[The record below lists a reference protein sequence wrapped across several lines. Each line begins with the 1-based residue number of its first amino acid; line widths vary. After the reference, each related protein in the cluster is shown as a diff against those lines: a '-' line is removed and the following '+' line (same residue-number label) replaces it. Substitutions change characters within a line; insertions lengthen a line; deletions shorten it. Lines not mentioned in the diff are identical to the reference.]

1 MTTPPVSATA
11 GFDTV
16 DLKLRGFKV
25 YEIDT
30 AVSPVPAYS
39 RRDFYK
45 ICLITGRTT
54 IHYVDKSVALDDNET
69 FLFFA
74 NPHIPYSS
82 EVLTP
87 HQTGYAC
94 LFTEELL
101 KAGDRSES
109 LQQSPLFKVDGTPI
123 FLLNAEQKAR
133 MVGIYRLML
142 AEQSTDYVFK
152 QDLIRSY
159 LSLLIHEAL
168 RMQPAA
174 NFVQHKNAAAR
185 IASLFLDLLERQF
198 PVDNPQHPLA
208 LKSAHDFAAQLAIH
222 VNHLNRSV
230 KEITGRPTTAHIAG
244 RIISEAR
251 ALLQHTTWSIAEIA
265 YSLGF
270 AYPAYFTKYFK
281 KLTGST
287 PTHVRENGVATAA

>member
-1 MTTPPVSATA
+1 MSNQLITSAA

-16 DLKLRGFKV
+16 DLKPRGFKV

-30 AVSPVPAYS
+30 DVSPVPAYS

-45 ICLITGRTT
+45 ICLITGRTN
-54 IHYVDKSVALDDNET
+54 IHYADKSVELDDT

-101 KAGDRSES
+101 KAGARSES

-123 FLLNAEQKAR
+123 FLLNAEQKER
-133 MVGIYRLML
+133 MVGIYRQLL
-142 AEQSTDYVFK
+142 AEQNTDYLFK
-152 QDLIRSY
+152 QDLIRTY
-159 LSLLIHEAL
+159 LSLIIHEAL
-168 RMQPAA
+168 RMQPAQ
-174 NFVQHKNAAAR
+174 NFVKHKNASAR

-198 PVDNPQHPLA
+198 PVDNPQHPLS
-208 LKSAHDFAAQLAIH
+208 LKSAHDFATQLSIH

-230 KEITGRPTTAHIAG
+230 KEITGKSTTAHIAD
-244 RIISEAR
+244 RLISEAK
-251 ALLQHTTWSIAEIA
+251 ALLQHTTWSISEIA

-270 AYPAYFTKYFK
+270 EHPAYFTNYFK
-281 KLTGST
+281 KLTGSP
-287 PTHVRENGVATAA
+287 PTHVRNTSPVTAV

>member
-1 MTTPPVSATA
+1 MNNQHISPAA

-25 YEIDT
+25 YEVDT

-45 ICLITGRTT
+45 ICLITGRTN
-54 IHYVDKSVALDDNET
+54 IHYADKSVELDDT

-87 HQTGYAC
+87 NQTGYAC

-123 FLLNAEQKAR
+123 FVLNAEQKAR
-133 MVGIYRLML
+133 MTAIYQQML

-159 LSLLIHEAL
+159 LSLIIHEAL
-168 RMQPAA
+168 RMQPAE
-174 NFVQHKNAAAR
+174 NFVKHKNASAR
-185 IASLFLDLLERQF
+185 IAALFMDLLERQF

-230 KEITGRPTTAHIAG
+230 KEITGRSTTTHIAE

-251 ALLQHTTWSIAEIA
+251 ALLQHTTWSISEIA

-270 AYPAYFTKYFK
+270 EYPAYFTNYFK
-281 KLTGST
+281 KLTGIT
-287 PTHVRENGVATAA
+287 PTHVRGSSLTIAK

>member
-1 MTTPPVSATA
+1 MNNLLVSSTS

-30 AVSPVPAYS
+30 AVSPVPSYS

-45 ICLITGRTT
+45 ICLITGRTN
-54 IHYVDKSVALDDNET
+54 IHFADKSVELDDT
-69 FLFFA
+69 FLFFG

-87 HQTGYAC
+87 HQTGFAC

-101 KAGDRSES
+101 KANDRSEP

-123 FLLNAEQKAR
+123 FQLNEEQKER
-133 MVGIYRLML
+133 ISGIYRQML
-142 AEQSTDYVFK
+142 VEQQSDYVYK

-159 LSLLIHEAL
+159 LNVIIHEAL
-168 RMQPAA
+168 RMQPTE
-174 NFVQHKNAAAR
+174 NFVKHKNASSR

-198 PVDNPQHPLA
+198 PIESPQSPLR
-208 LKSAHDFAAQLAIH
+208 LKSAHEFADQLAIH
-222 VNHLNRSV
+222 VNHLNRAV
-230 KEITGRPTTAHIAG
+230 KEVTGKPTSAHIAE

-251 ALLQHTTWSIAEIA
+251 ALLQHTSWSVAEIA

-270 AYPAYFTKYFK
+270 EYPAYFTNYFK
-281 KLTGST
+281 KITGTT
-287 PTHVRENGVATAA
+287 PSAVRESSVVVAA

>member
-1 MTTPPVSATA
+1 MTTSLVTSAA
-11 GFDTV
+11 GFDTA

-45 ICLITGRTT
+45 ICLITGRTN
-54 IHYVDKSVALDDNET
+54 IHYADKSVELDDNET

-74 NPHIPYSS
+74 NPNIPYSS

-109 LQQSPLFKVDGTPI
+109 LQQSPLFKVDGTPL
-123 FLLNAEQKAR
+123 FVLNAEQKGR
-133 MVGIYRLML
+133 MVGIYQQML
-142 AEQSTDYVFK
+142 AEQRTDYVFK
-152 QDLIRSY
+152 QDLIRTY
-159 LSLLIHEAL
+159 LQLIIHEAL
-168 RMQPAA
+168 RMQPAE
-174 NFVQHKNAAAR
+174 NFVKHKNASAR

-198 PVDNPQHPLA
+198 PIDNPQHPLA
-208 LKSAHDFAAQLAIH
+208 LKSAHDFAAQLSIH

-230 KEITGRPTTAHIAG
+230 KEITGRSTTAHIG
-244 RIISEAR
+244 ERIIGEAR
-251 ALLQHTTWSIAEIA
+251 ALLQHTTWSISEIA

-270 AYPAYFTKYFK
+270 EYPAYFTNYFK
-281 KLTGST
+281 KLTGIT
-287 PTHVRENGVATAA
+287 PTHVRDHGLATPA

>member
-1 MTTPPVSATA
+1 MTNQLVSSIS

-45 ICLITGRTT
+45 ICLITGRTN
-54 IHYVDKSVALDDNET
+54 IHYADKSVELDDT

-82 EVLTP
+82 EALTP

-109 LQQSPLFKVDGTPI
+109 LQQSPLFKVDGTPL
-123 FLLNAEQKAR
+123 FVLNAEQKAR
-133 MVGIYRLML
+133 MVSIYQQML

-159 LSLLIHEAL
+159 LSLIIHEAL
-168 RMQPAA
+168 RMQPAE
-174 NFVQHKNAAAR
+174 NFVKHKTASAR

-208 LKSAHDFAAQLAIH
+208 LKSAHYFAAQLSIH
-222 VNHLNRSV
+222 VNHLNWSV
-230 KEITGRPTTAHIAG
+230 KEITGRSTTAHIAE

-251 ALLQHTTWSIAEIA
+251 ALLQHTTWSISEIA

-270 AYPAYFTKYFK
+270 EYPAYFTNYFK
-281 KLTGST
+281 KLTGIT
-287 PTHVRENGVATAA
+287 PTHVRESGLTAPAR